1 MPDKITLDTL
11 GELTYLMRNGSVTDC
26 LSQTWC
32 YLQKY
37 NNPATKQR
45 FGHTITFMHVSR
57 LLQFKFFSLMYNN
70 EGPLLRSS
78 RNSET
83 EECEESQCDLVTSAH
98 TAYKVFS
105 MARDMANMFTENNI
119 V

>member
-1 MPDKITLDTL
+1 MLSAEIQQSCHKAKVWPYCYARFKII
-11 GELTYLMRNGSVTDC
+11 
-26 LSQTWC
+26 
-32 YLQKY
+32 
-37 NNPATKQR
+37 
-45 FGHTITFMHVSR
+45 TIYF
-57 LLQFKFFSLMYNN
+57 FFSLMYSN

>member
-1 MPDKITLDTL
+1 MAILLCTFQD
-11 GELTYLMRNGSVTDC
+11 
-26 LSQTWC
+26 
-32 YLQKY
+32 
-37 NNPATKQR
+37 NNNL
-45 FGHTITFMHVSR
+45 F
-57 LLQFKFFSLMYNN
+57 FFSLMYSN